1 MYLQGIEKGV
11 AVLPGRGSRKDSKRG
26 SFGQIPVR
34 SLEPPAY
41 KEGCV
46 YAMQAMMRIMQ

>member
-34 SLEPPAY
+34 SLEPLHI
-41 KEGCV
+41 KKGV
-46 YAMQAMMRIMQ
+46 YMLQAMMRIM